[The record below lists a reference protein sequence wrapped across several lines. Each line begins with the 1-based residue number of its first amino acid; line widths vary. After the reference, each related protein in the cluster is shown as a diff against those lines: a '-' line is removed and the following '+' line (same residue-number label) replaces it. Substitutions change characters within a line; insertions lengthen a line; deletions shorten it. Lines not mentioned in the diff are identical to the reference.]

1 MSYLTFPNIFRSA
14 GIASLGFVFAIAA
27 SEPSLSRRSDLAGS
41 WSGVG
46 TIVLPS
52 GDSEEA
58 RCRARFR
65 PSGDGTYSMSAVCAT
80 PSQRTA
86 QTAVIERIG
95 SNRYAGSIYN
105 EEYSYTGEII
115 LTVRGNRLSASLSGG
130 QVSGRISM
138 RRG

>member
-1 MSYLTFPNIFRSA
+1 MSYLTFPNIQRSA
-14 GIASLGFVFAIAA
+14 GIALAGVIIAMA
-27 SEPSLSRRSDLAGS
+27 MSEPSLAQRSDLAGS

-52 GDSEEA
+52 GASEEA

-65 PSGDGTYSMSAVCAT
+65 PSGGGTYDMNAVCAT

-105 EEYSYTGEII
+105 EEYNYTGEIV
-115 LTVRGNRLSASLSGG
+115 LTVRGNRLRASLSGG

-138 RRG
+138 RR